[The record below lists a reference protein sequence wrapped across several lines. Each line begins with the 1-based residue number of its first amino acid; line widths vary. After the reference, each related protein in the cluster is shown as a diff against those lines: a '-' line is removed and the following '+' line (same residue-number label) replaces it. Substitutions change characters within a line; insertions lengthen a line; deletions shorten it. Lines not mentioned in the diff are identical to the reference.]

1 MRTKTNYLRK
11 SLFIALA
18 STALLISTSYA
29 QKPKAKWEKHM
40 EFLKNEAWKNKEGD
54 LKELKLIS
62 YTDKGKIESDEEKAQ
77 VIEELLGEQSPIASV
92 SQTISIR
99 DTTITAQDTIFKE
112 RHYPAFDIVTVQ
124 QAIDAGKLSEEVLST
139 AKQQL
144 SDSIKVGFGRVEMI
158 WEYKGKQIQTT
169 GVIDD
174 KDNVLDMM
182 TMGLFTG
189 GSTRTV
195 SKKTDNQQ

>member
-1 MRTKTNYLRK
+1 MKTTNYLQR
-11 SLFIALA
+11 SLFVALA
-18 STALLISTSYA
+18 STTLLISVSCT
-29 QKPKAKWEKHM
+29 QKPKAKWEEQM
-40 EFLKNEAWKNKEGD
+40 ELLKNEAWKNKEGD

-77 VIEELLGEQSPIASV
+77 VIEEILGEQSPIASV
-92 SQTISIR
+92 SQTISIC
-99 DTTITAQDTIFKE
+99 DTTITEKDTVFKE
-112 RHYPAFDIVTVQ
+112 RHYPAFDIVTIR
-124 QAIDAGKLSEEVLST
+124 QAIDAGTLSEEALST
-139 AKQQL
+139 TKRL
-144 SDSIKVGFGRVEMI
+144 LNDSIKVGFGTVEMI

-169 GVIDD
+169 GIIDD